1 MRRAAVNALLL
12 ALLAACDRRAARAQ
26 ASAPDPV
33 PAPTTTPAP
42 TSQARTL
49 VFLGDSLTAGYGVDR
64 EAAFPALIEARLR
77 DSGRPWKVVNAGVS
91 GDTTAGG
98 VTRLDWVFRSKPE
111 VLVVALGAND
121 GLRGLPVEASEKNLR
136 AILERAR
143 KEGCAVLLVGMQMPE
158 NLGPAYRARFAAL
171 YPRLAK
177 DFGVPLLPFLLEGVA
192 MDRALNQADG
202 IHPTAEG
209 HRRVAETVW
218 KALDPVLRGAEARKG

>member
-1 MRRAAVNALLL
+1 MRRAALALTL
-12 ALLAACDRRAARAQ
+12 ALLSACDRRTVQAQ
-26 ASAPDPV
+26 ASAPDPATAPGTMPSV
-33 PAPTTTPAP
+33 PVGQT
-42 TSQARTL
+42 RTL
-49 VFLGDSLTAGYGVDR
+49 VFLGDSLTAGHGVDR
-64 EAAFPALIEARLR
+64 DAAFPALIEARLQAA
-77 DSGRPWKVVNAGVS
+77 GRPWKVVNAGVS

-121 GLRGLPVEASEKNLR
+121 GLRGLPVEASEENLR

-218 KALDPVLRGAEARKG
+218 KALDPVLRAAEARKG

>member
-1 MRRAAVNALLL
+1 MRRAALALTL
-12 ALLAACDRRAARAQ
+12 ALLSACDRRTVQAQ
-26 ASAPDPV
+26 ASAPDPATAPGTMPSV
-33 PAPTTTPAP
+33 PVGQT
-42 TSQARTL
+42 RTL

-64 EAAFPALIEARLR
+64 DAAFPALIEARLQAA
-77 DSGRPWKVVNAGVS
+77 GRPWKVVNAGVS

-121 GLRGLPVEASEKNLR
+121 GLRGLPVEASEENLR